1 MNLHLFLLNLKLGRF
16 GLIAWAAFLGVYG
29 ALVVYLYPSIDDAS
43 GLIEQLEGLPQG
55 ARRAIGLSDGA
66 MEAAFPGGQ
75 FSFAGALTTDYL
87 IWIPVFVGIYALV
100 VGSGVIGREMSQG
113 VIGTLLSLPLRRYK
127 YILSKSFAFTILLI
141 ALGTVSWGAVVAAS
155 TIIDVEVSKG
165 NMALALTIG
174 FLLVLAIFSYSLLI
188 STLLVQPRSALAAAV
203 LVTFVLY
210 MLNFMAPAYN
220 KAGWLENGSLFHFY
234 QPFSLVSGAGVNWA
248 GLGVYGGVIIFAHLA
263 SIGIFLRR
271 DITS

>member
-1 MNLHLFLLNLKLGRF
+1 MSLHLFLLNLKLGRF
-16 GLIAWAAFLGVYG
+16 GLVAWAAFLGAYG
-29 ALVVYLYPSIDDAS
+29 ALVVYLYPSIDEAS

-66 MEAAFPGGQ
+66 LEAAFPGGQ

-100 VGSGVIGREMSQG
+100 VGSGAIGREMSHG
-113 VIGTLLSLPLRRYK
+113 VLGTLLSLPLRRHEF
-127 YILSKSFAFTILLI
+127 ILSKSLAFTILL
-141 ALGTVSWGAVVAAS
+141 AVLGIVSWGAVMAAV
-155 TIIDVEVSKG
+155 TIIDVEVSRG
-165 NMALALTIG
+165 NMALVLTIG

-188 STLLVQPRSALAAAV
+188 STLLTQPRSALAAAA

-210 MLNFMAPAYN
+210 MLNFMAPAYDAASWPE
-220 KAGWLENGSLFHFY
+220 KGSLFHFY
-234 QPFSLVSGAGVNWA
+234 QPFALLSGAEVNWA
-248 GLGVYGGVIIFAHLA
+248 GLGVYGGVIIFGHLA

>member
-16 GLIAWAAFLGVYG
+16 GFIAWAAFLGVYG

-55 ARRAIGLSDGA
+55 ARRTIGLSDGA

-127 YILSKSFAFTILLI
+127 YILSKSLAFTILLV
-141 ALGTVSWGAVVAAS
+141 ALGTVSWGAVVAAA
-155 TIIDVEVSKG
+155 TIIDVEVSRG

-188 STLLVQPRSALAAAV
+188 STLLVQPRSALVAAV

-234 QPFSLVSGAGVNWA
+234 QPFSLVSGAGVSWA

>member
-141 ALGTVSWGAVVAAS
+141 ALGTVSWGAVVAAA

-220 KAGWLENGSLFHFY
+220 NAGWLENGSLFHFY
-234 QPFSLVSGAGVNWA
+234 QPFALVNGAEVNWA